1 MHYVIDVM
9 GDFISMR
16 DNETGE
22 INRIPVVQIWCD
34 PKHPHAHRDPALRDW
49 LQERGQVGL
58 VRYGSRGGV
67 TIFPPSVTGFDEW
80 KELVGESEPEHTAEE
95 IRAVAG

>member
-1 MHYVIDVM
+1 
-9 GDFISMR
+9 
-16 DNETGE
+16 
-22 INRIPVVQIWCD
+22 
-34 PKHPHAHRDPALRDW
+34 
-49 LQERGQVGL
+49 
-58 VRYGSRGGV
+58 V